1 MVRHVLGKESV
12 IKKWGVLCRMLAQ
25 SFYAVLRGD

>member
-1 MVRHVLGKESV
+1 MVIHVLGKESV
-12 IKKWGVLCRMLAQ
+12 MKWGVPGRMLAQ